1 MVTGPSL
8 SILTN
13 MSAPKIP
20 ALGFLFNLLSIEV
33 KNLSYNSFANL
44 LLAALI

>member
-20 ALGFLFNLLSIEV
+20 AFGFLFILLSIEI
-33 KNLSYNSFANL
+33 KNLLYNFFANS